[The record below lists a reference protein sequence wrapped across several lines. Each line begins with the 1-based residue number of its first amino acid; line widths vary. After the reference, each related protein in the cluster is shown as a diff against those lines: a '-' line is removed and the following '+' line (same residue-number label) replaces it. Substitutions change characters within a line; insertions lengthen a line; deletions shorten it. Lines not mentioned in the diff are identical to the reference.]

1 MALQQVVQEICIW
14 ALPILFAVTLHE
26 AAHGW
31 VAYKLGDN
39 TAYLL
44 GRISANPLKH
54 IDLFGTIIV
63 PIVLLL
69 TTGFVFGWAKPV
81 PVNSRFFK
89 NTRRDLALVA
99 AAGPLSNFLMAF
111 IWMCFFKIR
120 RGSN

>member
-81 PVNSRFFK
+81 PVNSRFF
-89 NTRRDLALVA
+89 
-99 AAGPLSNFLMAF
+99 
-111 IWMCFFKIR
+111 
-120 RGSN
+120 